1 MANIS
6 SATTARIA
14 LVDRHLLGA
23 AEILDLDMH
32 SHSPSR
38 RSINSEDSD
47 GGLVVLLSHAS
58 RTKSFPVPQSRHFQ
72 VVGFFFH
79 TNDFF
84 VRALLPL
91 QLQRLGDRSLS
102 LCLQSF

>member
-1 MANIS
+1 MANIR
-6 SATTARIA
+6 SATIARMA

-38 RSINSEDSD
+38 RFINSEDSG

-58 RTKSFPVPQSRHFQ
+58 RTKSIPVPQSRHFQ
-72 VVGFFFH
+72 IGGFFFH
-79 TNDFF
+79 ASDFF
-84 VRALLPL
+84 VRTLLPL